1 VKSELLSLGSRTVLS
16 GVVAAAVASALAAA
30 CGGSVAPSSFGE
42 GGPTGPDGQA
52 PVCHPDG
59 GIVSSTPINDA
70 GALWTTIYSVDPACC
85 EPQLYS
91 VLGSPNATVAQGCD
105 FAVEMPCSA
114 GNVDAQSACASWCE
128 AVLGGGA
135 VWNCSPDPSDGGAVI
150 SSCTN
155 GSGCGFGR
163 PPRGFVPR
171 RVPSRTLL
179 GAKLARIA
187 QLEDASV
194 AAFDAV
200 HADLTRLGAPA
211 VLLRS
216 VTAARSDEV
225 RHARRVQREAAR
237 HGAEAPRATVN
248 PIAARSAEALAID
261 NAEEGCVRETFGAA
275 LAAAQA
281 ERASDPRLRALW
293 VRIAA
298 DELRHAALS
307 WRIGRWLESRL
318 DPAGRARVA
327 QARRRALAA
336 LDDELTGALPSN
348 EALGL
353 LGGDGQRR
361 LLAALRAT
369 LEAGDLATAA

>member
-1 VKSELLSLGSRTVLS
+1 MKSERRSLGNRTVLS

-30 CGGSVAPSSFGE
+30 CGGSEAPSSFGD
-42 GGPTGPDGQA
+42 GSPTGPDGGA
-52 PVCHPDG
+52 TACHSDG
-59 GIVSSTPINDA
+59 GVVSSTPLNDA
-70 GALWTTIYSVDPACC
+70 GVFWTTVYGVDPTCC

-91 VLGSPNATVAQGCD
+91 VLATSSNATVAQGCD

-114 GNVDAQSACASWCE
+114 SVDAQSACASWCE

-135 VWNCSPDPSDGGAVI
+135 VWNCTPEPSDGGAMI
-150 SSCTN
+150 ASCTN

-171 RVPSRTLL
+171 RVPSRTVL
-179 GAKLARIA
+179 GAKLAQIA

-194 AAFDAV
+194 VAFDAV
-200 HADLTRLGAPA
+200 HADLLRLGAPVA
-211 VLLRS
+211 LLRA

-225 RHARRVQREAAR
+225 RHARRFQREAAR
-237 HGAEAPRATVN
+237 HGADAPRAAVA

-281 ERASDPRLRALW
+281 ERATDPRLRALW

-307 WRIGRWLESRL
+307 WRIGGWLEARL
-318 DPAGRARVA
+318 DASGRAHVA

-336 LDDELTGALPSN
+336 LDDELTGVLPN
-348 EALGL
+348 DEALGL
-353 LGGDGQRR
+353 PGGDGQRR

-369 LEAGDLATAA
+369 LAAGDLASAA